1 MQLIEQS
8 ATPIRTKVAL
18 IETLGEIQDEKAL
31 AVLRRRLQGDP
42 SGAVKLAALQALSRF
57 PGEAIGSSIASAY
70 QSSMDDRGNLRET
83 AIRVLSSREPWASVL
98 LDEIDAAKI
107 NAERVPAD
115 VVVQMQAFE
124 NPALRERVARHWGSC
139 GERLPPKSKARSK
152 RCKLSF
158 GRRRNQIS
166 AMARSCSPNI
176 AAPVTD
182 CLAKVA
188 RWGPDLT
195 GYERSNLDFLSLAII
210 DPSAAIRE
218 EFTNYRL
225 LTSDGQVLSGLL
237 EDQTPDTVTMRTAE
251 GNAVRVNRDDIE
263 TLQASP
269 VSLMPENI
277 LDALSPEDVGDLLAY
292 LQQPVRIQLAP
303 DAANAN

>member
-1 MQLIEQS
+1 M
-8 ATPIRTKVAL
+8 
-18 IETLGEIQDEKAL
+18 
-31 AVLRRRLQGDP
+31 
-42 SGAVKLAALQALSRF
+42 
-57 PGEAIGSSIASAY
+57 
-70 QSSMDDRGNLRET
+70 
-83 AIRVLSSREPWASVL
+83 
-98 LDEIDAAKI
+98 
-107 NAERVPAD
+107 
-115 VVVQMQAFE
+115 
-124 NPALRERVARHWGSC
+124 
-139 GERLPPKSKARSK
+139 
-152 RCKLSF
+152 
-158 GRRRNQIS
+158 
-166 AMARSCSPNI
+166 
-176 AAPVTD
+176 
-182 CLAKVA
+182 
-188 RWGPDLT
+188 GPDLT